1 MSSKI
6 GRLSLTLRYYDAE
19 IEKHRQAILE
29 LQRERIKA
37 SIEAARAIKDEG
49 ERRSKAVKEARESA

>member
-6 GRLSLTLRYYDAE
+6 GRLSLTLKQYDAE
-19 IEKHRQAILE
+19 IQKLRLAIVN

-37 SIEAARAIKDEG
+37 SIEAARTIREEG
-49 ERRSKAVKEARESA
+49 ERRSKAVREARQSA

>member
-6 GRLSLTLRYYDAE
+6 GRLSLTLQRYDAE
-19 IEKHRQAILE
+19 IERHRQAILE

-37 SIEAARAIKDEG
+37 SIEAARAIKAEG
-49 ERRSKAVKEARESA
+49 KRRSKALREARESA